1 MALGEVIACATLTSR
16 RHGAGLSGSATQHW
30 RGPLWDFAAPATARP
45 ERLLMRIATDI
56 ATSSNIGSFAEEL
69 LGEILTIMRPFR
81 RILVPIR
88 NLRVRS
94 MAIKPAPFT
103 NRIPDARRGA
113 QLPSAA
119 PTSHPY
125 SCKGDP

>member
-56 ATSSNIGSFAEEL
+56 ATSSNIGSFAEQL
-69 LGEILTIMRPFR
+69 LAEMSTIMRPFR
-81 RILVPIR
+81 PFGADPERPGALDGHQARAFHQSDPGCTSR
-88 NLRVRS
+88 C
-94 MAIKPAPFT
+94 PAAFS
-103 NRIPDARRGA
+103 GA
-113 QLPSAA
+113 HIASL
-119 PTSHPY
+119 
-125 SCKGDP
+125 